1 MTEREARNDPS
12 STDASDDPAPL
23 SELAET
29 VSERRN
35 RTDADTFD
43 ALFTEQSF
51 EDVAGE
57 SIWEDVDDS
66 NRSAYGPVDEVID
79 EGERTYVV
87 PKRNFCEQ
95 CRHLSSPPAVACTHD
110 GTEIRE
116 FVDKDHVRVHACPV
130 VHELG
135 FADESSLD

>member
-1 MTEREARNDPS
+1 MTEREAGNDAS
-12 STDASDDPAPL
+12 STDASGDRAPL

-29 VSERRN
+29 VTERRN
-35 RTDADTFD
+35 RSDADAFD

-66 NRSAYGPVDEVID
+66 NRSAYGAVDEVID

-87 PKRNFCEQ
+87 SKRNFCEQ

-130 VHELG
+130 VHDRG
-135 FADESSLD
+135 FAEESSLD